1 MSARGKSAEL
11 AAMTGQRAR
20 KIIERLRK
28 FYGMPSP
35 DLHFGSLYQLTI
47 AVILSAQTTDRQ
59 VNEVTPVLF
68 SRYPGFD
75 ELAVAKIEDVEEII
89 RSTGFYRNK
98 AKNIVA
104 LARVVREKYNGELP
118 SDRERLMELP
128 GVGRKSANVI
138 LSVGFGIP
146 AFAVDTHILR
156 LAKRIGFTGSG
167 DPRTVEEAVTSR
179 LPAETWRDAHLLLI
193 WHGRRICTARG
204 PRCPECPVNGLCDYA
219 KSVL

>member
-1 MSARGKSAEL
+1 MSAKAKSAH
-11 AAMTGQRAR
+11 AAGMTSQRAR

-28 FYGMPSP
+28 FYGAPSP

-68 SRYPGFD
+68 SLYPGFD

-89 RSTGFYRNK
+89 RSTGFYHNK

-104 LARVVREKYNGELP
+104 LAQVVLEKYNGELP

-156 LAKRIGFTGSG
+156 IAGRIGFTDSD
-167 DPRTVEEAVTSR
+167 DPLKVEESVTTR
-179 LPAETWRDAHLLLI
+179 LPKEVWRDAHLLLI
-193 WHGRRICTARG
+193 WHGRRICKAKG
-204 PRCPECPVNGLCDYA
+204 PLCPECPVNGLCDYA